1 MKKTSFNYLAIASLS
16 VLFSFIACACLKQ
29 TAYTKPLNN
38 NFSDSLITIKTLR
51 KLHTM
56 GMAESILNAIYVKGV
71 VVANDEHDN
80 IYKALY
86 IQDNT
91 GAIVVQMDGLSVYQN
106 YPIGTEVKLHLQNL
120 ILTDYRRMVQLAA
133 TVDSSTGTLS
143 TAGIPSPLYAKFIE
157 VERENVPVL
166 PLQVSA
172 KILND
177 SLQGRLIQLMDVEF
191 SASDTSQTYADKKN
205 KVGASR
211 ALKFC
216 AGGTIYLR
224 TSGYADFA
232 GVKIPSGNGIL
243 IGIYSVFNTEKQILL
258 RDTNDIL
265 LNGKRCTGAAWLQ
278 NLPLKGG
285 KALN

>member
-1 MKKTSFNYLAIASLS
+1 
-16 VLFSFIACACLKQ
+16 
-29 TAYTKPLNN
+29 
-38 NFSDSLITIKTLR
+38 
-51 KLHTM
+51 
-56 GMAESILNAIYVKGV
+56 
-71 VVANDEHDN
+71 VANDEHDN

-143 TAGIPSPLYAKFIE
+143 TAGIPSPLFAKFIE

-285 KALN
+285 NALN